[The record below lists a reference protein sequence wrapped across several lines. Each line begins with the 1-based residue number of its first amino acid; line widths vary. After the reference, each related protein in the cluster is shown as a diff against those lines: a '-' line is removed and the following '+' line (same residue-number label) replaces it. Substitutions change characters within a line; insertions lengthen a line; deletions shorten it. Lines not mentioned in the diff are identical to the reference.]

1 MIKYLD
7 INNYKKISILKLMR
21 VKTRNH
27 KNVISPKRTKKFKQ
41 IKVKFKVK
49 VKSKIYTKRLD

>member
-1 MIKYLD
+1 MIKYLVRQKYLD

-27 KNVISPKRTKKFKQ
+27 KNIISPKRTKKFKQ
-41 IKVKFKVK
+41 IKVKVK
-49 VKSKIYTKRLD
+49 VS